1 MSSKERRRSP
11 RIDHNIPL
19 KISSEDFD
27 IVTESKNLSCSGAY
41 CTVAQYVEPM
51 TKLKIQLLL
60 PLRRNNKISTKKVSC
75 LGVVVRTEPYPEQK
89 NFNVA
94 IYFNEVHDR
103 DKKII
108 AEYIATLLGPKTS
121 N

>member
-11 RIDHNIPL
+11 RIENNIPL

-41 CTVAQYVEPM
+41 CTVSQYLEPM
-51 TKLKIQLLL
+51 TKLKVQLLL
-60 PLRRNNKISTKKVSC
+60 PLRRNNKLSTKKVSC
-75 LGVVVRTEPYPEQK
+75 SGVVVRTEPYPQQN

-94 IYFNEVHDR
+94 IYFNDVQDR
-103 DKKII
+103 DKKVI
-108 AEYIATLLGPKTS
+108 AEYISTLLEHQTS
-121 N
+121 S

>member
-11 RIDHNIPL
+11 RIDNSIPL

-41 CTVAQYVEPM
+41 CTVSQYLEPM

-60 PLRRNNKISTKKVSC
+60 PFKHNHKVSTKKVSC
-75 LGVVVRTEPYPEQK
+75 SGVVVRTEPYPEQK

-103 DKKII
+103 DKKTI
-108 AEYIATLLGPKTS
+108 ADYIATLLPTNTS
-121 N
+121 H